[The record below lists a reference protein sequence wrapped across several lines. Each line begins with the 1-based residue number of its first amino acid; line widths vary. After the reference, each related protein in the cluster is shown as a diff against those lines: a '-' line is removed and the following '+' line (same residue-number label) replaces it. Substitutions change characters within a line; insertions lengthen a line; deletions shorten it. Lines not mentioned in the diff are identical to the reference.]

1 MISLTSNLRK
11 LTISNIKQFACNNN
25 YNIAIKS
32 IIHNHSFSSSVPPPP
47 LDVEIPS
54 NLKLADLS
62 VLKEVN
68 KTTVPQDDYLFGT
81 TDIPKSIKVAIFNN
95 PGSFSENTEPMDSRI
110 FGVALR
116 KDIVHEVVRYQ
127 RHKARQPKRTKRVGE
142 IAGSTKKPY
151 PQKGQGKSQVGNR
164 RNSSWRGG
172 MKAHGPVLRDY
183 SISLNRKYRA
193 MGMMIVLAAKFREG
207 NLLVFDNISCKVI
220 IYI

>member
-1 MISLTSNLRK
+1 MISLTRNLRK
-11 LTISNIKQFACNNN
+11 LTFSKISELACKNNN
-25 YNIAIKS
+25 IAMKS
-32 IIHNHSFSSSVPPPP
+32 IINSHSFSYSVPPPHP
-47 LDVEIPS
+47 DLEIPS

-62 VLKEVN
+62 VLKEI
-68 KTTVPQDDYLFGT
+68 KKITVPQDDYNFAT
-81 TDIPKSIKVAIFNN
+81 IDIPKSIKVAIFNN
-95 PGSFSENTEPMDSRI
+95 PGSYSENTEPIDPRI

-151 PQKGQGKSQVGNR
+151 PQKGQGISQVGNR

-172 MKAHGPVLRDY
+172 MKAHGPVIRDY
-183 SISLNRKYRA
+183 AISLNRKYRA

-207 NLLVFDNISCKVI
+207 NLLVFDNISTKVI
-220 IYI
+220 